1 MLKVTDKVKY
11 KDGVLFRVRDEK
23 TGNARFLSEQTL
35 CRYIEK
41 GGVVNATVVHR
52 AGSSDFVRLSSGVT
66 NRDFTNICMSE
77 GKLECSNKE
86 IFLARGD
93 FYRKNARPQ
102 KPVPATKGVGSQKQS
117 AGHGLTIG
125 ELLDGGFDFNCCV
138 AIYDCTGFDGSWNDF
153 SKPTGYAGQCAE
165 GEIYPYHDPAFRS
178 KRVRYITTDKHRIV
192 IEVE

>member
-1 MLKVTDKVKY
+1 MLKVTDKVRY
-11 KDGVLFRVRDEK
+11 KDGILFRVRDEK

-35 CRYIEK
+35 CHYIEK
-41 GGVVNATVVHR
+41 GGVANATVVHR

-77 GKLECSNKE
+77 GKPACSDKE
-86 IFLARGD
+86 LSLARRQ
-93 FYRKNARPQ
+93 FYRKGGKSQGSPAR
-102 KPVPATKGVGSQKQS
+102 
-117 AGHGLTIG
+117 HDLTIG

-165 GEIYPYHDPAFRS
+165 GELYPYHDPVFRS
-178 KRVRYITTDKHRIV
+178 KRIRYITTDKHRIV